1 MQVRFHA
8 SAFAGGEDDGCYL
21 CHKRIH
27 GSKLLQIPQQAAK
40 EWGEMTKIPFDIIG
54 FDLDGTLV
62 DTSGDLCAAVNHV
75 LESAGRPAITVMQV
89 KQFIGGGAKL
99 MLQKGLEASGG
110 IPDDD
115 FRPLYRQMLTFYEG
129 NVSVHSRP
137 FDGVLTLLDQ
147 LDDMGVR
154 YAVVTNKFERL
165 AVKLLTDLNL
175 AHRMGCILGADT
187 LGKENAKPSGAPIFE
202 MIKRCGGR
210 PDHPKRAAYIGDSI
224 YDIMA
229 AKNAG
234 VPSVAVSF
242 GFLHGPVEEL
252 GADAVIDHFD
262 ELIGVLG
269 TLN

>member
-1 MQVRFHA
+1 
-8 SAFAGGEDDGCYL
+8 
-21 CHKRIH
+21 
-27 GSKLLQIPQQAAK
+27 
-40 EWGEMTKIPFDIIG
+40 MTKFPFDIIG

-62 DTSGDLCAAVNHV
+62 DTSGDLTSAVNHV
-75 LESAGRPAITVMQV
+75 LTGIGRPPIAPAQV
-89 KQFIGGGAKL
+89 KKYIGGGAKL
-99 MLQKGLEASGG
+99 MLEQGMLATGG
-110 IPDDD
+110 IPDGE
-115 FRPLYRQMLTFYEG
+115 FKPYYRQLLQYYEA

-137 FDGVLTLLDQ
+137 FDGALALLDE
-147 LDDMGVR
+147 LDAMGVR
-154 YAVVTNKFERL
+154 YAVVTNKFESL

-202 MIKRCGGR
+202 MIKRCGGS
-210 PDHPKRAAYIGDSI
+210 RAAYIGDSI
-224 YDIMA
+224 YDVMA

-262 ELIGVLG
+262 ELLP
-269 TLN
+269 TLWQLA